1 MCCLWS
7 ELTATS
13 LMRVGVCGWYICQV
27 IEEAPLF
34 GFEQEY
40 TMLSKGSGLVLGWP
54 EGGYPA
60 PQVRTNDLHEP
71 YPKHCRI
78 KPQNTAF
85 QIINVTWSRSS
96 V

>member
-1 MCCLWS
+1 MDRMC
-7 ELTATS
+7 
-13 LMRVGVCGWYICQV
+13 VDVCGVLQV

-60 PQVRTNDLHEP
+60 PQVRTDTNSRKP
-71 YPKHCRI
+71 YSKH
-78 KPQNTAF
+78 
-85 QIINVTWSRSS
+85 SRFMNLECSF
-96 V
+96 